1 LTDTEVAKYHTDLDS
16 GPGRQAV
23 VPCSGMA
30 TIHGVTD
37 MLALSAHLPEVEFG
51 PGHAVVKEGGSA
63 GPIWVL
69 VSGALRVMK
78 GDVEVNTITQPG
90 AMIGEMSVLLGT
102 DHGATVVVTEPSR
115 LRHAVDGQALLLQDP
130 SVTRLLAVSLAERLN
145 FITSYLADL
154 KHQYGDAPGL
164 AMVSDVLRQL
174 AQRDGTTAQPGSQRD
189 PDPEY

>member
-1 LTDTEVAKYHTDLDS
+1 
-16 GPGRQAV
+16 
-23 VPCSGMA
+23 M
-30 TIHGVTD
+30 D
-37 MLALSAHLPEVEFG
+37 MLALSAHLPEVECE
-51 PGHAVVKEGGSA
+51 PGHVVVEEGGSS

-78 GDVEVNTITQPG
+78 GDVAVNTITQPG
-90 AMIGEMSVLLGT
+90 AMIGEMSILLGS

-164 AMVSDVLRQL
+164 SMVSGVLSQL
-174 AQRDGTTAQPGSQRD
+174 AQRDGPAARPGSERD